1 MKKIITAVSLCA
13 LCALLALGA
22 TAADG
27 KKATT
32 AEKKQLTDTK
42 QTSSP
47 KSGVTT
53 ETAKPAAEVKT
64 ATATSTSQSEVD
76 ALLKQQGLTMEQI
89 QLMFQQAAKTAQ
101 APAAGEEINWQVLSG
116 GGGSGSS
123 TNFGLISVIGQT
135 AVGMGSSTN
144 YNINHGFLQDFLVA
158 AGCCDTPGDFDNSGS
173 YNIADVTAGIAY
185 IFSGGPAAVCPQE
198 ADFDGSGAYNIA
210 DVTAGIAF
218 IFSGGAA
225 PICGP

>member
-1 MKKIITAVSLCA
+1 MRKIITGLS
-13 LCALLALGA
+13 LCALLAFGA
-22 TAADG
+22 LAADG
-27 KKATT
+27 KKSAT
-32 AEKKQLTDTK
+32 AEKKQTADTK

-47 KSGVTT
+47 KSGATT
-53 ETAKPAAEVKT
+53 ETAKPATEVKT
-64 ATATSTSQSEVD
+64 STAKSTQSEID

-89 QLMFQQAAKTAQ
+89 QLMFEQAAKTAQ
-101 APAAGEEINWQVLSG
+101 APAAGEEINWQALSG

-144 YNINHGFLQDFLVA
+144 YNINHGFLQEFLVA
-158 AGCCDTPGDFDNSGS
+158 SGCCDTPGDFDNSGS
-173 YNIADVTAGIAY
+173 YNIADVTAGIAF
-185 IFSGGPAAVCPQE
+185 IFSGGPAADCPQE
-198 ADFDGSGAYNIA
+198 ADFDASGAFNIA